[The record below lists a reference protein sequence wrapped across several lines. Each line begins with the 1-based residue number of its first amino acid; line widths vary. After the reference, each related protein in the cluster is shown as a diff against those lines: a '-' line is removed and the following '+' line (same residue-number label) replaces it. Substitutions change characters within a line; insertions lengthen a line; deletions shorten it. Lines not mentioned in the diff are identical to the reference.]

1 MFKYRLLSLPIIAVG
16 LASCGGGSNSGGG
29 FSDGVTSADYRAE
42 ITRTEYG
49 IPHIKADDWGSLGYG
64 YGYAYAQDNFCVVM
78 REVVLASGRS
88 AELMGEEEGDIDA
101 DFLFRYLFGTDAEK
115 EATLADLPVDQ
126 QDLVSGYSAGLNRY
140 LADTGV
146 ENLAEGDAGCRNASW
161 VQEIRPIDLASYLT
175 RIGLGGSSDQGI
187 VRQAFADVTGPSAS
201 GSGSSKASI
210 DWDAVG
216 DNIQRNTKSMR
227 TPDKGSNAI
236 ALGGDATQSGA
247 GLLLGNPH
255 QPWQG
260 SGRWYEAHLTIP
272 GEYDVAGASLQ
283 GLPFIAIGF
292 NKDIAWTHTVS
303 FSTRFTLFDLKL
315 NPDNP
320 LQYEFDGAMRDITP
334 VEIQAKITLA
344 DGSVENRS
352 HTFYES
358 HFGPVVNLASVDPL
372 LGGWPMING
381 NVLAFRDANLDT
393 AARSFEHWR
402 GIGQATNLA
411 ELIDATKNI
420 GNSNFHTLA
429 ADRNGDAFY
438 GEISAIPHV
447 TQQQLDS
454 CINGLIG
461 PLLAN
466 RTNNAITTLD
476 GSTSACEWGEDAD
489 SPPGSNV
496 YGFES
501 RPKITTRD
509 YVANSNNSYWLSDA
523 NNPLTGFPVV
533 FGFLGH
539 ENQQQFMRTRL
550 GLLMIE
556 QRKNATDGLGDTPGF
571 NLTNLQGLLYAND
584 VHAATL
590 VLDDVLT
597 VCGAI
602 NAATATAAQTNAL
615 TACTVLQSWD
625 RKVNLDS
632 VGAQVFT
639 EFWAYIRSERSAD
652 FTNVVG
658 DQEFWAIDFNASD
671 PVNTPSGIDLTV
683 GANTDLVIEGLNAA
697 VENLN
702 AANVALDEPW
712 QNVQFLERNGV
723 PVPIHG
729 GNGTMGIYSDI
740 KVRLS
745 AGGYK
750 NPTGG
755 NSYIQTVTWD
765 DTDCPIADTI
775 LTHSQ
780 STDPASPYYG
790 DQTELYAMK
799 QWVRMPYCEAEI
811 EAAKV
816 GDTIILT
823 PQ

>member
-1 MFKYRLLSLPIIAVG
+1 MFNYRLLSFPITALL
-16 LASCGGGSNSGGG
+16 LASCGDNGGSSNNE
-29 FSDGVTSADYRAE
+29 VASANYSAE

-78 REVVLASGRS
+78 REVILASGRS
-88 AELMGEEEGDIDA
+88 AELMGEAEGDIDG
-101 DFLFRYLFGTDAEK
+101 DFLFRYLFGTDADK
-115 EATLADLPVDQ
+115 EAALAELSIDGQNLAT
-126 QDLVSGYSAGLNRY
+126 GYAAGLNRY

-161 VQEIRPIDLASYLT
+161 VQEIRPIDLYTYLS
-175 RIGLGGSSDQGI
+175 RIALGGSSDQGI
-187 VRQAFADVTGPSAS
+187 VRKALADVTGPTAS
-201 GSGSSKASI
+201 GSASTKASV
-210 DWDAVG
+210 DWDAVS
-216 DNIQRNTKSMR
+216 DEIKRNTQSMS
-227 TPDKGSNAI
+227 TTNSGSNAI
-236 ALGGDATQSGA
+236 ALGGDATQTGY

-283 GLPFIAIGF
+283 GLPWIGIGF
-292 NKDIAWTHTVS
+292 NKDIAWTHTIS
-303 FSTRFTLFDLKL
+303 FATRFTLFDLKL

-320 LQYEFDGAMRDITP
+320 LQYEFDGAMRDITS
-334 VEIQAKITLA
+334 VEIEAKVTLA
-344 DGSVENRS
+344 DGSVETRS

-358 HFGPVVNLASVDPL
+358 HFGPIVNLASVNSA
-372 LGGWPMING
+372 LGTWPIEG
-381 NVLAFRDANLDT
+381 GSILAIRDANLET
-393 AARSFEHWR
+393 GARSFDVY
-402 GIGQATNLA
+402 QAMGKASNLA

-420 GNSNFHTLA
+420 GIPVFHTLA
-429 ADRNGDAFY
+429 ADRFGDAFY
-438 GEISAIPHV
+438 GEVAVVPHV
-447 TQQQLDS
+447 TQPQLDT
-454 CINGLIG
+454 CVKGIG
-461 PLLAN
+461 SILKAA
-466 RTNNAITTLD
+466 TNSAIITLD

-489 SPPGSNV
+489 SPAGSNV
-496 YGFES
+496 YGFEA
-501 RPKITTRD
+501 RPTITTRD

-533 FGFLGH
+533 FGWLGH
-539 ENQQQFMRTRL
+539 ENQQQFLRTRL
-550 GLLMIE
+550 GSLMVE

-571 NLTNLQGLLYAND
+571 NLTNLQGLMYAND

-597 VCGAI
+597 ICGGI
-602 NAATATAAQTNAL
+602 ATATQANAL
-615 TACTVLQSWD
+615 EACTVLQSWD

-639 EFWAYIRSERSAD
+639 EFWAYIRSERGGD
-652 FTNVVG
+652 YTNVVD
-658 DQEFWAIDFNASD
+658 DQTFWDVNFDASD
-671 PVNTPSGIDLTV
+671 PVNTPNGIDLTV
-683 GANTDLVIEGLNAA
+683 TANTDLVIEGLNTA

-729 GNGTMGIYSDI
+729 GNGTMGIYGDI

-745 AGGYK
+745 EGGYK

-755 NSYIQTVTWD
+755 NSYIQTVTWND
-765 DTDCPIADTI
+765 SDCPIADTI

-799 QWVRMPYCEAEI
+799 QWVRMPYCDTEI
-811 EAAKV
+811 EAAKI

-823 PQ
+823 Q

>member
-1 MFKYRLLSLPIIAVG
+1 MFNYRLLSFPIIALL
-16 LASCGGGSNSGGG
+16 LASCGDNGGSSNNE
-29 FSDGVTSADYRAE
+29 VASANYSAE

-78 REVVLASGRS
+78 REVILASGRS
-88 AELMGEEEGDIDA
+88 AELMGEAEGDIDG
-101 DFLFRYLFGTDAEK
+101 DFLFRYLFGTDADK
-115 EATLADLPVDQ
+115 EAEIAVLSTEGQNLIT
-126 QDLVSGYSAGLNRY
+126 GYAAGLNRY
-140 LADTGV
+140 LTDTGV
-146 ENLAEGDAGCRNASW
+146 ENLAEGDAGCRNAPW
-161 VQEIRPIDLASYLT
+161 VQEIRPIDLYSYLN
-175 RIGLGGSSDQGI
+175 RIGLAGSSDQGI
-187 VRQAFADVTGPSAS
+187 VKQGFADVTGPSA
-201 GSGSSKASI
+201 GGAASTKQTI

-216 DNIQRNTKSMR
+216 DNINRSTKSMR
-227 TPDKGSNAI
+227 TSSNGSNAI
-236 ALGGDATQSGA
+236 ALGGDATQSGF

-283 GLPFIAIGF
+283 GLPWIAIGF
-292 NKDIAWTHTVS
+292 NKDVAWTHTVS
-303 FSTRFTLFDLKL
+303 FSTRFTLYELKL
-315 NPDNP
+315 NPDNL
-320 LQYEFDGAMRDITP
+320 LQYSYDDAMRDITP
-334 VEIQAKITLA
+334 VVVEAEVTLA
-344 DGSVENRS
+344 DGTVETRS
-352 HTFYES
+352 RTFYES
-358 HFGPVVNLASVDPL
+358 HFGPVVSLASVDPL
-372 LGGWPMING
+372 LGGWPMFNG
-381 NVLAFRDANLDT
+381 SVLAIRDANIGT
-393 AARSFEHWR
+393 GARSFEHWR
-402 GIGQATNLA
+402 GIGQATNVD
-411 ELIDATKNI
+411 ELINATKNI
-420 GNSNFHTLA
+420 GNPSFHTLA

-447 TQQQLDS
+447 TQQQLDT
-454 CINGLIG
+454 CVNGIG
-461 PLLAN
+461 PLLKSFS
-466 RTNNAITTLD
+466 NNAIITLD

-489 SPPGSNV
+489 SPTDSNV

-533 FGFLGH
+533 FGWLGH
-539 ENQQQFMRTRL
+539 ENQQQFLRTRL
-550 GLLMIE
+550 GNLMVE

-571 NLTNLQGLLYAND
+571 NLTNLQGLMYAND

-590 VLDDVLT
+590 VLDDVLAI
-597 VCGAI
+597 CGKI
-602 NAATATAAQTNAL
+602 NAATATATQANAL
-615 TACTVLQSWD
+615 AACTVLQSWD

-639 EFWAYIRSERSAD
+639 EFWAYIRRERGGD
-652 FTNVVG
+652 YTNVV
-658 DQEFWAIDFNASD
+658 DNQTFWAINFDTSD

-683 GANTDLVIEGLNAA
+683 AANTDLVIEGLNTA

-702 AANVALDEPW
+702 AANVAPDEPW

-729 GNGTMGIYSDI
+729 GNGTMGIYGDI

-745 AGGYK
+745 EGGYK

-755 NSYIQTVTWD
+755 NSYIQTVTWN
-765 DTDCPIADTI
+765 DTGCPIADTI

-799 QWVRMPYCEAEI
+799 QWVRMPYCDTEI
-811 EAAKV
+811 EAAKI

-823 PQ
+823 P

>member
-1 MFKYRLLSLPIIAVG
+1 MLKFSLSSIFVAGLLLTG
-16 LASCGGGSNSGGG
+16 CGGGGGG
-29 FSDGVTSADYRAE
+29 GSSNDEIIEFNYRAE

-88 AELMGEEEGDIDA
+88 AELMGEEEGDLDG
-101 DFLFRYLFGTDAEK
+101 DFLFRYLFGTDADK
-115 EATLADLPVDQ
+115 EAEIATLSRDGQ
-126 QDLVSGYSAGLNRY
+126 NLVTGYAAGLNRY
-140 LADTGV
+140 SADTGV
-146 ENLAEGDAGCRNASW
+146 ENLAEGDAGCRNAPW
-161 VQEIRPIDLASYLT
+161 VQEIRPIDLYSYLR
-175 RIGLGGSSDQGI
+175 RIGLAGSSDQGI
-187 VRQAFADVTGPSAS
+187 VKQGFADVTGPSS
-201 GSGSSKASI
+201 GGSGSTKQTI

-216 DNIQRNTKSMR
+216 KNISRNTKSMR
-227 TPDKGSNAI
+227 TPNNGSNAI
-236 ALGGDATQSGA
+236 ALGSEATQSGF

-283 GLPFIAIGF
+283 GLPWIAIGF

-303 FSTRFTLFDLKL
+303 FSTRFTLYELKL
-315 NPDNP
+315 NPDNL
-320 LQYEFDGAMRDITP
+320 LQYQYDGAMRDITP
-334 VEIQAKITLA
+334 VVVEAEVKLA
-344 DGSVENRS
+344 DGSVETRS
-352 HTFYES
+352 RTFYQS
-358 HFGPVVNLASVDPL
+358 HFGPVVSLASVDPL
-372 LGGWPMING
+372 LGGWPMFNG
-381 NVLAFRDANLDT
+381 SVLAIRDANIDT
-393 AARSFEHWR
+393 GERSFELWR
-402 GIGQATNLA
+402 GIGQATNLT
-411 ELIDATKNI
+411 ELINATKNI
-420 GNSNFHTLA
+420 GNPSFHTLA

-454 CINGLIG
+454 CVNGFIG

-466 RTNNAITTLD
+466 QSNNAIITLD

-489 SPPGSNV
+489 SPAGSNV

-501 RPKITTRD
+501 RPKITTSD

-533 FGFLGH
+533 FGWLGH
-539 ENQQQFMRTRL
+539 ENQQQFLRTRL
-550 GLLMIE
+550 GNLMVE
-556 QRKNATDGLGDTPGF
+556 QRKNATDGLGDTSGF
-571 NLTNLQGLLYAND
+571 NLTNLQGLMYAND

-597 VCGAI
+597 ICGAI

-625 RKVNLDS
+625 GKVNLES

-639 EFWAYIRSERSAD
+639 EFWAYIRSERGGD
-652 FTNVVG
+652 FTNVV
-658 DQEFWAIDFNASD
+658 DNQEFWAIDFDASD

-683 GANTDLVIEGLNAA
+683 AANTDLVIEGLNTA

-702 AANVALDEPW
+702 TANVALDEPW

-729 GNGTMGIYSDI
+729 GNGTMGIYGDI
-740 KVRLS
+740 KVNLS
-745 AGGYK
+745 EGGYK

-765 DTDCPIADTI
+765 DSDCPIADTI

-780 STDPASPYYG
+780 STDPASPHYG
-790 DQTELYAMK
+790 DQTELYAIK

-811 EAAKV
+811 EAAKI
-816 GDTIILT
+816 GDTIILR
-823 PQ
+823 P

>member
-1 MFKYRLLSLPIIAVG
+1 MLKFSLSSMFVAGLLLTG
-16 LASCGGGSNSGGG
+16 CGGGGGG
-29 FSDGVTSADYRAE
+29 GSSNDEIIEFNYRAE

-64 YGYAYAQDNFCVVM
+64 FGYAYAQDNFCVVM

-88 AELMGEEEGDIDA
+88 AELMGEEEGNLDG
-101 DFLFRYLFGTDAEK
+101 DFLFRYLFGTDADK
-115 EATLADLPVDQ
+115 EAALAELSIDGQNLAT
-126 QDLVSGYSAGLNRY
+126 GYAAGLNRY

-146 ENLAEGDAGCRNASW
+146 ENLAEGDAGCRNAPW
-161 VQEIRPIDLASYLT
+161 VQEIRPIDLYSYLS
-175 RIGLGGSSDQGI
+175 RIALGGSSDQGI
-187 VRQAFADVTGPSAS
+187 VKQAFADVTGPTVSGTAS
-201 GSGSSKASI
+201 TKAVI

-216 DNIQRNTKSMR
+216 DEVKRNTKSMR
-227 TPDKGSNAI
+227 TTDKGSNAI
-236 ALGGDATQSGA
+236 ALGGDATQSGV

-283 GLPFIAIGF
+283 GLPWIGIGF
-292 NKDIAWTHTVS
+292 NKDIAWTHTIS
-303 FSTRFTLFDLKL
+303 FATRFTLFDLKL
-315 NPDNP
+315 NPDDS
-320 LQYEFDGAMRDITP
+320 LQYEFDGAMRDITS
-334 VEIQAKITLA
+334 VEIEAKVTLA
-344 DGSVENRS
+344 DGSVETRS

-358 HFGPVVNLASVDPL
+358 HFGPIVSLASVSPA
-372 LGGWPMING
+372 LGTWPITG
-381 NVLAFRDANLDT
+381 TTSVLAIRDANLT
-393 AARSFEHWR
+393 TGARSFDVYQ
-402 GIGQATNLA
+402 GMGKATSLA
-411 ELIDATKNI
+411 ELIDATKSI
-420 GNSNFHTLA
+420 GIPVFHTLA
-429 ADRNGDAFY
+429 ADRHGDAFY
-438 GEISAIPHV
+438 GEVSVVPHV
-447 TQQQLDS
+447 TQQQLDT
-454 CINGLIG
+454 CVNGIG
-461 PLLAN
+461 AFLAAQS
-466 RTNNAITTLD
+466 NNAFITLD

-489 SPPGSNV
+489 SPADSNV
-496 YGFES
+496 YGFEA

-533 FGFLGH
+533 FGWLGH
-539 ENQQQFMRTRL
+539 ENQQQFLRTRL
-550 GLLMIE
+550 GNLMVE
-556 QRKNATDGLGDTPGF
+556 QRKNATDGLSDTPGF
-571 NLTNLQGLLYAND
+571 NLLNLQGLMYAND

-615 TACTVLQSWD
+615 AACTVLESWD

-639 EFWAYIRSERSAD
+639 EFWVYIRRERGGD
-652 FTNVVG
+652 FTNVV
-658 DQEFWAIDFNASD
+658 DNQEFWAIDFNASD

-683 GANTDLVIEGLNAA
+683 AANTDLVIEGLNTA

-729 GNGTMGIYSDI
+729 GNGTMGIYGDI
-740 KVRLS
+740 KVNLS
-745 AGGYK
+745 EGGYK

-780 STDPASPYYG
+780 STDPASPHYG
-790 DQTELYAMK
+790 DQTELYAIK

-811 EAAKV
+811 EAAKI
-816 GDTIILT
+816 GDTIILR
-823 PQ
+823 P

>member
-1 MFKYRLLSLPIIAVG
+1 MFNYRLLSFPITALL
-16 LASCGGGSNSGGG
+16 LASCGDNGGSSNNE
-29 FSDGVTSADYRAE
+29 VASANYSAE

-78 REVVLASGRS
+78 REVILASGRS
-88 AELMGEEEGDIDA
+88 AELMGEAEGDIDG
-101 DFLFRYLFGTDAEK
+101 DFLFRYLFGTDADK
-115 EATLADLPVDQ
+115 EAALAELSIDGQNLAT
-126 QDLVSGYSAGLNRY
+126 GYAAGLNRY

-161 VQEIRPIDLASYLT
+161 VQEIRPIDLYTYLS
-175 RIGLGGSSDQGI
+175 RIALGGSSDQGI
-187 VRQAFADVTGPSAS
+187 VRKALADVTGPTAS
-201 GSGSSKASI
+201 GSASTKASV
-210 DWDAVG
+210 DWDAVS
-216 DNIQRNTKSMR
+216 DEIKRNTQSMS
-227 TPDKGSNAI
+227 TTNSGSNAI
-236 ALGGDATQSGA
+236 ALGGDATQTGY

-283 GLPFIAIGF
+283 GLPWIGIGF
-292 NKDIAWTHTVS
+292 NKDIAWTHTIS
-303 FSTRFTLFDLKL
+303 FATRFTLFDLKL

-320 LQYEFDGAMRDITP
+320 LQYEFDGAMRDITS
-334 VEIQAKITLA
+334 VEIEAKVTLA
-344 DGSVENRS
+344 DGSVETRS

-358 HFGPVVNLASVDPL
+358 HFGPIVNLASVNSA
-372 LGGWPMING
+372 LGTWPIEG
-381 NVLAFRDANLDT
+381 GSILAIRDANLET
-393 AARSFEHWR
+393 GARSFDVY
-402 GIGQATNLA
+402 QAMGKASNLA

-420 GNSNFHTLA
+420 GIPVFHTLA
-429 ADRNGDAFY
+429 ADRFGDAFY
-438 GEISAIPHV
+438 GEVAVVPHV
-447 TQQQLDS
+447 TQPQLDT
-454 CINGLIG
+454 CVKGIG
-461 PLLAN
+461 SILKAA
-466 RTNNAITTLD
+466 TNSAIITLD

-489 SPPGSNV
+489 SPAGSNV
-496 YGFES
+496 YGFEA
-501 RPKITTRD
+501 RPTITTRD

-533 FGFLGH
+533 FGWLGH
-539 ENQQQFMRTRL
+539 ENQQQFLRTRL
-550 GLLMIE
+550 GSLMVE

-571 NLTNLQGLLYAND
+571 NLTNLQGLMYAND

-597 VCGAI
+597 ICGGI
-602 NAATATAAQTNAL
+602 ATATQANAL
-615 TACTVLQSWD
+615 EACTVLQSWD

-639 EFWAYIRSERSAD
+639 EFWAYIRSERGGD
-652 FTNVVG
+652 YTNVVD
-658 DQEFWAIDFNASD
+658 DQTFWDVNFDASD
-671 PVNTPSGIDLTV
+671 PVNTPNGIDLTV
-683 GANTDLVIEGLNAA
+683 TANTDLVIEGLNTA

-729 GNGTMGIYSDI
+729 GNGTMGIYGDI
-740 KVRLS
+740 KVRLRE
-745 AGGYK
+745 GGYK

-755 NSYIQTVTWD
+755 NSYIQTVTWND
-765 DTDCPIADTI
+765 SDCPIADTI

-799 QWVRMPYCEAEI
+799 QWVRMPYCDTEI
-811 EAAKV
+811 EAAKI

-823 PQ
+823 Q

>member
-1 MFKYRLLSLPIIAVG
+1 MLKFSLSSMFIAGLL
-16 LASCGGGSNSGGG
+16 LAGCGDGGGGSSNDEIIE
-29 FSDGVTSADYRAE
+29 FNYRAE

-88 AELMGEEEGDIDA
+88 AELMGEEGDLDS

-115 EATLADLPVDQ
+115 EAEIVTLSRDGQ
-126 QDLVSGYSAGLNRY
+126 NLVTGYAAGLNRY

-146 ENLAEGDAGCRNASW
+146 ENLAEGDAGCRNAPW
-161 VQEIRPIDLASYLT
+161 VQEIRPIDLYSYLR
-175 RIGLGGSSDQGI
+175 RIGLAGSSDQGI
-187 VRQAFADVTGPSAS
+187 VKQGFADVTGPSS
-201 GSGSSKASI
+201 GGSGSTKQTV

-216 DNIQRNTKSMR
+216 KNISRNTKSMR
-227 TPDKGSNAI
+227 TPNNGSNAI
-236 ALGGDATQSGA
+236 ALGSEATQSGF

-283 GLPFIAIGF
+283 GLPWIAIGF

-303 FSTRFTLFDLKL
+303 FSTRFTLYELKL
-315 NPDNP
+315 NPDNL
-320 LQYEFDGAMRDITP
+320 LQYQYDGAMRDITP
-334 VEIQAKITLA
+334 VVVEAEVKLA
-344 DGSVENRS
+344 DGSFETRS
-352 HTFYES
+352 RTFYQS
-358 HFGPVVNLASVDPL
+358 HFGPVVSLASVDPL

-381 NVLAFRDANLDT
+381 SVLAIRDANIDT
-393 AARSFEHWR
+393 GERSFEHWR

-411 ELIDATKNI
+411 ELINATKNI
-420 GNSNFHTLA
+420 GNPSFHTLA

-454 CINGLIG
+454 CVNGLIG

-466 RTNNAITTLD
+466 QSNNAIITLD

-489 SPPGSNV
+489 SPAGSNV

-533 FGFLGH
+533 FGWLGH
-539 ENQQQFMRTRL
+539 ENQQQFLRTRL
-550 GLLMIE
+550 GNLMVE
-556 QRKNATDGLGDTPGF
+556 QRKNATDGLGDTSGF
-571 NLTNLQGLLYAND
+571 NLTNLQGLMYAND

-639 EFWAYIRSERSAD
+639 EFWAYIRRERGGD
-652 FTNVVG
+652 FTNVV
-658 DQEFWAIDFNASD
+658 DNQEFWAIDFNAND

-683 GANTDLVIEGLNAA
+683 ATNTDLVIEGLNTA

-729 GNGTMGIYSDI
+729 GNGTMGIYGDI
-740 KVRLS
+740 KVNLS
-745 AGGYK
+745 EGGYK

-780 STDPASPYYG
+780 SADPASPHYG
-790 DQTELYAMK
+790 DQTELYAIK

-811 EAAKV
+811 EAAKI
-816 GDTIILT
+816 GDTIILR
-823 PQ
+823 P